1 MYDFTIDYNSC
12 TGCSLFMPIKDCR
25 TKKNF
30 SFFKITMQF
39 SDKKIRSTETT
50 IQDTFIY
57 PEILFYISAT
67 SCYDV
72 AMNQRYSSSG
82 IYTIYIEGDKKFKE
96 VYCDM
101 STNGGGWTVI
111 QRRGDFG
118 NSEDY
123 FQRNWTEYR
132 NGFGHPK
139 KEVWFGLN
147 DLYLLTKSTPVEV

>member
-1 MYDFTIDYNSC
+1 MNYMQI
-12 TGCSLFMPIKDCR
+12 
-25 TKKNF
+25 F
-30 SFFKITMQF
+30 S
-39 SDKKIRSTETT
+39 
-50 IQDTFIY
+50 
-57 PEILFYISAT
+57 YISAT
-67 SCYDV
+67 SCYDL

-82 IYTIYIEGDKKFKE
+82 IYTIYIEGSPKE

-147 DLYLLTKSTPVEV
+147 DLYMLTKSTPVEVYNLIIVFAF